1 MANIKL
7 NEYKPKYGQDPA
19 MFNEMYINYI
29 NQLTSD
35 APEAQQPQPYMQKE
49 PSNIS
54 SSTAETYE
62 DKNDDETADEAKP
75 ISTGNKAPNMMGDT
89 Q

>member
-35 APEAQQPQPYMQKE
+35 APEAQ
-49 PSNIS
+49 
-54 SSTAETYE
+54 
-62 DKNDDETADEAKP
+62 
-75 ISTGNKAPNMMGDT
+75 
-89 Q
+89 